1 MTMTDCI
8 FCKIIAGDVPAEFL
22 HNDDLVVAIRD
33 LYPKAPTHLLVL
45 PREHIAS
52 AANLTDADA
61 PMLGRLFAVAAK
73 LAAEEGVVDSGYRL
87 VTNSGE
93 AAGQSVRHLHV
104 HLLGGRTMKW
114 PPG

>member
-1 MTMTDCI
+1 MDTAACI
-8 FCKIIAGDVPAEFL
+8 FCRIIAKEVPAEFL

-33 LYPKAPTHLLVL
+33 LYPKAPTHLLLL

-73 LAAEEGVVDSGYRL
+73 LAAEAGIVGSGFRL
-87 VTNSGE
+87 VTNAGE
-93 AAGQSVRHLHV
+93 GAGQSVPHLHF

>member
-1 MTMTDCI
+1 MDKADCI
-8 FCKIIAGDVPAEFL
+8 FCRIIRGDVPADFL
-22 HNDDLVVAIRD
+22 HKDDLVVAIRD
-33 LYPKAPTHLLVL
+33 LYPKAPTHLLLL

-52 AANLTDADA
+52 AANLTDTDA

-73 LAAEEGVVDSGYRL
+73 LAADAGIVGSGFRL
-87 VTNSGE
+87 VTNAGE
-93 AAGQSVRHLHV
+93 AAGQSVPHLHF